1 MGASLTHAAANFVL
15 AVAATPTARIS
26 GAVLLDDF
34 KAIGVELDS
43 FGLLQKDGHD
53 LAVASLA
60 DHEDAP
66 VSVTFS
72 PLDQSWGYFDP
83 GVGWVAVPE
92 ERLVSYRLDFT
103 RLLPHVVADLYA
115 AKAIPCTPIVPDY
128 LWEMGDV
135 KIPGRGQ
142 RVSLWIARRLTD
154 RAIWASF
161 TDAVRKRP
169 APGLRIVL
177 SLTPTDG
184 LEQVVYLGHSIIPL
198 RDVTHAG
205 DLLRTDLAI
214 LTARIAGGAQH
225 DDRPISIR
233 ADGAVVTVRGKT
245 YKFPGVKQRAIIRR
259 LYEAYDTGPP
269 DCVTTEV
276 LETAECGP
284 TVNTLAKAFSGR
296 VDWREFIAEEGG
308 RCWMF
313 C

>member
-1 MGASLTHAAANFVL
+1 MGAPLTHAAANLVL

-34 KAIGVELDS
+34 EAIGPELDG

-53 LAVASLA
+53 LAAACLS
-60 DHEDAP
+60 DHDDAP

-72 PLDQSWGYFDP
+72 PQDQSWGYFSP
-83 GVGWVAVPE
+83 GAGWLAVPE
-92 ERLVSYRLDFT
+92 ERLVSYQLDFAT
-103 RLLPHVVADLYA
+103 LLPHVVAGLYA
-115 AKAIPCTPIVPDY
+115 AKTISCTPIVPEY
-128 LWEMGDV
+128 LWEMSDV

-142 RVSLWIARRLTD
+142 RVSLWIARRLSD
-154 RAIWASF
+154 RVIWASF
-161 TDAVRKRP
+161 TEAVRKRP
-169 APGLRIVL
+169 APGLRIVI

-184 LEQVVYLGHSIIPL
+184 LEQDFYLGHSIIAL
-198 RDVTHAG
+198 RDVAHAG
-205 DLLRTDLAI
+205 DPLRADPAI
-214 LTARIAGGAQH
+214 LAARIAGGAQH
-225 DDRPISIR
+225 DSRPISIG
-233 ADGAVVTVRGKT
+233 AEGAVVTVQGKK
-245 YKFPGVKQRAIIRR
+245 YKFTGVKQRAIIRR
-259 LYEAYDTGPP
+259 LYEAYATGPP